1 MKLEQTFMHFLLEH
15 QRANQR
21 TLNFLILMESILTA
35 ARQIDY
41 RYRAGAM
48 ANTLESAN
56 ATNIQG
62 ENVMQMDLMAHEIVM
77 HYLRESNQVIE
88 ATSEE
93 SEEAIKLN
101 PNGRYIIYF
110 DPLDGSSNIKH
121 SLPVGFLFGIVKRD
135 LDREED
141 CRLRPGK
148 DFIAAGMFL
157 IPSGMFTF
165 ALRNA
170 GAWRFLMDET
180 GVYVR
185 PTRINFPEEKKSWEL
200 SWNASNRRGFNPAVR
215 DWMEQN
221 ESKYSF
227 RYAGSL
233 VVDFHRLLH
242 NGGMFAY
249 PAIVNDPDP
258 KKNRP
263 EGKLRMLYETAVVS
277 FIAREAGGLAVNE
290 DGSEILDN
298 VPKKR
303 HQRSALYVGNREVVE
318 QIQSVLSK

>member
-1 MKLEQTFMHFLLEH
+1 MHFLLEH
-15 QRANQR
+15 QRSNQR

-41 RYRAGAM
+41 RYRAGALARTM
-48 ANTLESAN
+48 DSANT
-56 ATNIQG
+56 TNIQG
-62 ENVMQMDLMAHEIVM
+62 ENVMQMDLMAHEIAL
-77 HYLRESNQVIE
+77 HYLTESNQVIE

-93 SEEAIKLN
+93 SEEPIKLN
-101 PNGRYIIYF
+101 PDGRYIIYF

-135 LDREED
+135 LDKPED
-141 CRLRPGK
+141 CRLRAGR

-157 IPSGMFTF
+157 FPSGMFTF
-165 ALRNA
+165 ALKNA

-185 PTRINFPEEKKSWEL
+185 PTRLFFPENKKTWEL
-200 SWNASNRRGFNPAVR
+200 SWNSSNRQGFNPAVR
-215 DWMEQN
+215 QWLEQN
-221 ESKYSF
+221 EPKYSF
-227 RYAGSL
+227 RYAGAL

-249 PAIVNDPDP
+249 PAITNDPDP

-263 EGKLRMLYETAVVS
+263 DGKLRMLYETAVVS
-277 FIAREAGGLAVNE
+277 FIAREAGGLALNE
-290 DGSEILDN
+290 DGSDILEN
-298 VPKKR
+298 VPTKR
-303 HQRSALYVGNREVVE
+303 HQRSALYVGNKELVE
-318 QIQSVLSK
+318 QIRTVLR